1 MHSTQ
6 KKSLRANVCQGGV
19 CKDASDGM
27 CRGHVRI
34 ANGLASAGTA
44 RIACEFADAGRHVSE
59 LHAGGN
65 AMGRTGM
72 GTVFFFVC
80 FGVGIADSCA
90 RRVWRNV
97 SAGFPHWERRSESV
111 ACNLDCMGC
120 AHESPSAL
128 HRFSMPS
135 GTVGE
140 SASLDGGC
148 NDLAEKKNMRFR
160 PDGHGTMK
168 AGFTIEM
175 RCLACC
181 MRRTV
186 RRGAVFALCLHEKLG
201 GGLRSSDVKKKA
213 GSRSLLHGEGCSRRG
228 RGRGRAIGPMQ
239 WSDGKCMHTTG
250 LGGGAI
256 CACMSLDAAVWS
268 CGRFRRATPA
278 TVSKRPWDGSG
289 HH

>member
-1 MHSTQ
+1 
-6 KKSLRANVCQGGV
+6 
-19 CKDASDGM
+19 M
-27 CRGHVRI
+27 CRNCMRVVTQWG
-34 ANGLASAGTA
+34 
-44 RIACEFADAGRHVSE
+44 E
-59 LHAGGN
+59 LGWGQF
-65 AMGRTGM
+65 
-72 GTVFFFVC
+72 FFFVC

-201 GGLRSSDVKKKA
+201 GGLRSSDVKK
-213 GSRSLLHGEGCSRRG
+213 SRKPVAVAWRR
-228 RGRGRAIGPMQ
+228 MFE
-239 WSDGKCMHTTG
+239 TG
-250 LGGGAI
+250 TGTGTGNRP
-256 CACMSLDAAVWS
+256 DAME
-268 CGRFRRATPA
+268 
-278 TVSKRPWDGSG
+278 
-289 HH
+289 